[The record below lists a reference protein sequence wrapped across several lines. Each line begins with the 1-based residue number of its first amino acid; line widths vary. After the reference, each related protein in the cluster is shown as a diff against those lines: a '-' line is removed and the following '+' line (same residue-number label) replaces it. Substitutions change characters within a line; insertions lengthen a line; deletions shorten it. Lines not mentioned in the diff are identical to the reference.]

1 MNLFQSN
8 KLHLHYSFS
17 AVFII
22 LFFAFSCDKNKIMSE
37 DNSPFDRIE
46 GTAIQKTS
54 QDLYTVTSGD
64 YETYNFAISPLSIQ
78 LALYMVYN
86 GADGQTK
93 EQIGNLLNVIDTD
106 LETVNERVKK
116 LINYY
121 DDLVDDGHLDIHN
134 ALFYDEN
141 RIELAD
147 EFVKRLKIYF
157 DVQKSD
163 LDFSSPAAVAS
174 INDWVQE
181 KTYDKIRE
189 VIQNISDQ
197 EVLFLINALYLK
209 ADWVSGFDKQATSD
223 RTFMTSRGDEIM
235 IPTMHRTGVVEHLSM
250 DGFQIVRLPL
260 ADSTLY
266 TYLIMPDQSSE
277 LPTLI
282 HSEIIPEIWNN
293 TLNFKKSRIMFE
305 MPVVE
310 TKTHLSLNSS
320 LQSLGM
326 TAAFDPQQADLHLMG
341 SAKNGLS
348 LVLTRTLHDVY
359 LKMDENGVEGA
370 AVTTI
375 GVGTTSLPPS
385 IQFNRPFMYLI
396 VDQELGLPLFIG
408 QFTGLEPEK

>member
-1 MNLFQSN
+1 
-8 KLHLHYSFS
+8 
-17 AVFII
+17 
-22 LFFAFSCDKNKIMSE
+22 MSE

-54 QDLYTVTSGD
+54 QDLYTVTSAD
-64 YETYNFAISPLSIQ
+64 YKTYNFAISPLSIQ

-93 EQIGNLLNVIDTD
+93 EQIGNLLNVMDTD